1 MKILGKIALLPV
13 LIYSVVVRGPEA
25 TPLRPEVI
33 HYDGADWRL
42 RGEGVVACPCQVPC
56 PCRHNGSPTY
66 GHCEATLYLQIRE
79 GHYAAVSLN
88 NLRLVQTSGPC
99 AMDYQ
104 KLAALY
110 FDSSSTPEQQL
121 AFMRLVSSFFP
132 TGVAEFPYVR
142 TVPIEAEVTEDR
154 FFRIVIPGIL
164 QMSVDRNWGRPT
176 APLPPI
182 AACDHFSNMLQY
194 SQNIRYGM
202 HDNLANVDFDYS
214 NRQANYRTVELDISQ
229 YRSGSMLV
237 QHVDRSG
244 WFNETQ
250 LQLIR
255 EQHLALPDLEGI
267 REAASRL
274 RRTQGEGR

>member
-1 MKILGKIALLPV
+1 MKTLGKTALLAV
-13 LIYSVVVRGPEA
+13 LLYGVVARSPQA

-110 FDSSSTPEQQL
+110 FDSSTTPEQQL

-132 TGVAEFPYVR
+132 AGVAEFPYVR
-142 TVPIEAEVTEDR
+142 TVPIEAQITEDR
-154 FFRIVIPGIL
+154 FFRVGIPGIL

-182 AACDHFSNMLQY
+182 AACDHFSNTLQY
-194 SQNIRYGM
+194 SQNIRYRM

-214 NRQANYRTVELDISQ
+214 NRQANYRTVELDIGQ
-229 YRSGSMLV
+229 YRSRSMLV

-244 WFNETQ
+244 WFNEPQ
-250 LQLIR
+250 LRLIR

-274 RRTQGEGR
+274 RRTRGEGR

>member
-1 MKILGKIALLPV
+1 
-13 LIYSVVVRGPEA
+13 
-25 TPLRPEVI
+25 
-33 HYDGADWRL
+33 
-42 RGEGVVACPCQVPC
+42 
-56 PCRHNGSPTY
+56 
-66 GHCEATLYLQIRE
+66 
-79 GHYAAVSLN
+79 
-88 NLRLVQTSGPC
+88 
-99 AMDYQ
+99 MDYQ

-110 FDSSSTPEQQL
+110 FDSSTTPEQQL

-132 TGVAEFPYVR
+132 AGVAEFPYVR
-142 TVPIEAEVTEDR
+142 TVPIEAQINEDR
-154 FFRIVIPGIL
+154 FFRVGIPGIL

-194 SQNIRYGM
+194 SQNIRYRM

-214 NRQANYRTVELDISQ
+214 NRQANYRTVELDIGQ
-229 YRSGSMLV
+229 YRSRSMLV

-244 WFNETQ
+244 WFNEPQ
-250 LQLIR
+250 LRLIR

-274 RRTQGEGR
+274 RRTRGEGR